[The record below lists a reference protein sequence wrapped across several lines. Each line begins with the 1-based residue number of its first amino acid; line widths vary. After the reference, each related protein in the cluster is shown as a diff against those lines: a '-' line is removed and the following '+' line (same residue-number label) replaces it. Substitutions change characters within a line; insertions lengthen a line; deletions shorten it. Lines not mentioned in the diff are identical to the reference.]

1 MAKADFVPGGKV
13 TVRDLGGGC
22 GRKVLAHNDS
32 MMAVEVHFEEGAV
45 GAEHT
50 HPHTQISYVLEG
62 ELRYTVEG
70 EAYLMKPGDSV
81 CVESGAKHGTVCL
94 KKGILLDVFAPARQD
109 FLG

>member
-1 MAKADFVPGGKV
+1 MKGIVKKHADANLI
-13 TVRDLGGGC
+13 DLGGGTA
-22 GRKVLAHNDS
+22 RKILAYNPELMS
-32 MMAVEVHFEEGAV
+32 VEVLFETGAV

-62 ELRYTVEG
+62 EFRYTVEG

-109 FLG
+109 FLE